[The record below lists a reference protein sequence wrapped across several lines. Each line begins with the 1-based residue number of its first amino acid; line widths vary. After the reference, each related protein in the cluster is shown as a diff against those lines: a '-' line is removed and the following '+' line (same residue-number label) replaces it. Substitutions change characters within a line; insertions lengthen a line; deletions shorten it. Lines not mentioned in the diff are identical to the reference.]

1 VPFQATTEAEM
12 IRYEIWMG
20 KVVGELL
27 FEIAKSFIE
36 GWVDSFLRQTAQKVL
51 AWLDTKVHGRARIVF
66 GLVLGVAVAGFF
78 PMCALLLAR

>member
-1 VPFQATTEAEM
+1 M

-51 AWLDTKVHGRARIVF
+51 AWLDTRIHGRARIVL

-78 PMCALLLAR
+78 PMCTLLLAR